1 MITWKSVLNN
11 YIKDSNRTEV
21 ELSLDP
27 LRSYVMDQDYYRQE
41 SNRLDRI
48 LKHGGSGN
56 QHVLRSETS
65 ARLIE
70 VHKQERQIVAV
81 IRMNRRRIYDSG
93 IDSEQAQQEQIT
105 FIYRRGEWVI
115 VKIDRLQTERNLRSA
130 LFVEQDQLRLSQP
143 YINRAV
149 LSNRSDGS
157 RSILYNRQLA
167 VNYANEWWNMAN
179 PNYEHM
185 DVDCTNFV
193 SQCLFAGGIPMN
205 YTGKRET
212 GWWYEGY
219 EHGRERWSFSW
230 TVANSLQLY
239 MQSSRTGLRAQTV
252 DSARKL
258 DIADIISYDWDGD
271 TRYQHSAIVTGF
283 DSSGEPLVNAHTNDS
298 RNRYWDYRD
307 SYAWS
312 ERTRYTFLHIPDYL

>member
-27 LRSYVMDQDYYRQE
+27 LRSYVMDQDYYREE

-48 LKHGGSGN
+48 SKHGGSGN
-56 QHVLRSETS
+56 QDVWRTETT

-81 IRMNRRRIYDSG
+81 VKMNRKRMYDSG
-93 IDSEQAQQEQIT
+93 IDSEQAQKEQIT

-115 VKIDRLQTERNLRSA
+115 VKIDRLQSERNPRSA
-130 LFVEQDQLRLSQP
+130 LSVEQDQLKLSQP

-149 LSNRSDGS
+149 LSNRNDGS

-219 EHGRERWSFSW
+219 EHSRERWSFSW

-312 ERTRYTFLHIPDYL
+312 DRTRYTFLHIPDTL